1 MITVR
6 VPATSANL
14 GPGFDSIGLALDLWN
29 EVSVARSSLPQ
40 IAISGEGEGRLATDT
55 ANLAY
60 RAVQVVADLAG
71 ERGAFR
77 LVLRNRIPLARGLG
91 SSSAAIV
98 GGLYAA
104 DRLLGG
110 RLSTERLIT
119 LAADLEGHPDNVA
132 AALLGG
138 LVIAC
143 QASSGVTSAR
153 LDAPRWP
160 VVIGVPDEESATRAA
175 RDRLPARVSRADAV
189 ANLSRSALLV
199 AAVATGRHE
208 LLREAMNDRLHEP
221 YRRASVPGYD
231 AIREAAL
238 AAGAWGVALS
248 GAGPSILAFGPA
260 APVAAAMQEAYRQ
273 AGVSARVLQV
283 RPSGTGV
290 HLAPPADQGPT
301 TPGEG

>member
-14 GPGFDSIGLALDLWN
+14 GPGFDSIGLALDFWN

-40 IAISGEGEGRLATDT
+40 IAISGEGEGRLATDA

-60 RAVQVVADLAG
+60 RAVRVVADLAG

-104 DRLLGG
+104 DRLLGS

-119 LAADLEGHPDNVA
+119 LAAELEGHPDNVA

-143 QASSGVTSAR
+143 QTSAGVTWAR

-160 VVIGVPDEESATRAA
+160 VVIGVPAEESPTRAA
-175 RDRLPARVSRADAV
+175 RDRLPAKVSRADAV
-189 ANLSRSALLV
+189 ANLSRCALLV

-208 LLREAMNDRLHEP
+208 LLREAMSDRLHEP
-221 YRRASVPGYD
+221 YRRDSVPGYH
-231 AIREAAL
+231 AVREAAL

-260 APVAAAMQEAYRQ
+260 DAIAAAMREAYR
-273 AGVSARVLQV
+273 SARVEARVLALA
-283 RPSGTGV
+283 PSGTGT
-290 HLAPPADQGPT
+290 HLAPAASPGAGGPHD
-301 TPGEG
+301 G